1 MNPRANRPRLFLMA
15 TMALGLSIP
24 AFGTVTYTC
33 DASVNATVAGLCN
46 ALNTTVAGFYN
57 NTFTNANA
65 TIYIQLA
72 DNGGLG
78 ESSGGYLN
86 TVSYST
92 YRSTLQTESTDPAK
106 STLPSTEPTN
116 FTGGSVEL
124 TSALKDAMGIG
135 GTTVGTEFD
144 PTGNANS
151 GWVGAGCTTPG
162 DGAVIASP
170 TATSC
175 YNGVIT
181 VNTPSALKTETGN
194 QGLFFPG
201 LLAGN
206 GTVNYDFFAV
216 VEHETDEILGTTSCI
231 DRSNAGLTQTCGVGT
246 PSVNDLFRYTA
257 PGVRTFD
264 TVGGSQYFSAD
275 GGTTDYQGNHF
286 PNALGNGDWA
296 DFSSGCTFVQDSSGC
311 PTATNVNTQ
320 FDITTDGPG
329 GTAGPEIA
337 MLNAVGYNL
346 IQSPTPEPG
355 TLGLLGVS
363 LAAILVGRK
372 RLSQK

>member
-1 MNPRANRPRLFLMA
+1 MNSSANRPRLFLMA
-15 TMALGLSIP
+15 AIALGVSLP

-33 DASVNATVAGLCN
+33 DASVDATVAGLCN

-57 NTFTNANA
+57 STFTNANA

-78 ESSGGYLN
+78 ESTGGYLN
-86 TVSYST
+86 KVSYST
-92 YRSTLQTESTDPAK
+92 YQSTLQTESTDSAKTTLLVAEPADF
-106 STLPSTEPTN
+106 S
-116 FTGGSVEL
+116 GGSVEL

-135 GTTVGTEFD
+135 GTTNGTEFD
-144 PTGNANS
+144 PAGNANT
-151 GWVGAGCTTPG
+151 GWAGAACTTPG

-170 TATSC
+170 TSTSC

-181 VNTPSALKTETGN
+181 VNTPSALNTETKG

-201 LLAGN
+201 LQAGN
-206 GTVNYDFFAV
+206 GTINYDFFSV
-216 VEHETDEILGTTSCI
+216 VEHETDEVLGTTSCI
-231 DRSNAGLTQTCGVGT
+231 DRTKTALSDDCGGT
-246 PSVNDLFRYTA
+246 TASVNDLFRYTA
-257 PGVRTFD
+257 PGVRTFN
-264 TVGGSQYFSAD
+264 TLGGSQYFSAD
-275 GGTTDYQGNHF
+275 GGTTDYQGNQF
-286 PNALGNGDWA
+286 PNGLGNGDWA

-311 PTATNVNTQ
+311 PTATNVNAQ

-329 GTAGPEIA
+329 GTRGPEIA
-337 MLNAVGYNL
+337 MLNAVGFNL
-346 IQSPTPEPG
+346 IQSTAPEPG

-372 RLSQK
+372 RLSRQ